1 MPRCEF
7 DTPQVVSD
15 NASAVLATLAPRL
28 KHIIIGAGLHG
39 VSALNEKDEFIVKL
53 VNDYGVTSE
62 EDFLYVDP
70 EFVEAAA
77 ASGTRHPPLANVQ
90 AFIASMGL
98 NWSNAGQQLA
108 DDSKQLCGRFM
119 RAYKEVYKHK
129 DSSDGT
135 NPEGEDMDTRT

>member
-15 NASAVLATLAPRL
+15 DASAVLATLSPRL

-70 EFVEAAA
+70 EFAEAAA
-77 ASGTRHPPLANVQ
+77 A
-90 AFIASMGL
+90 
-98 NWSNAGQQLA
+98 
-108 DDSKQLCGRFM
+108 
-119 RAYKEVYKHK
+119 
-129 DSSDGT
+129 
-135 NPEGEDMDTRT
+135 